1 MDRFL
6 LLTLA
11 GTCAGFLGALVGVG
25 GGIILVPALSLYL
38 GVPIHQAVAASLVS
52 VIANSSMASAG
63 YAREELANV
72 RLGMSLEVATT
83 LGALA
88 GGTIAAWLDRR
99 ALTGVFAA
107 FLVANAAYL
116 LLRRRDAAVDAEAEG
131 LGRLGGSYHDP
142 SLGRRVSYSVRRLPL
157 GLGVSAVAGAVS
169 GLLGIGGGPIK
180 VPMMTALM
188 GVPMKAAAATS
199 NFMIG
204 VTACASAA
212 LYYRRGMISP
222 AVAAPVALGA
232 SLGAFMGARLA
243 PRAKGAH
250 LEGLLSLILLALA
263 VKMGLTAWS
272 GR

>member
-1 MDRFL
+1 MERFL
-6 LLTLA
+6 LIALA
-11 GTCAGFLGALVGVG
+11 GACAGFLGALVGVG

-52 VIANSSMASAG
+52 VIANSSIASAG
-63 YAREELANV
+63 YARDGLANV

-88 GGTIAAWLDRR
+88 GGSISAWLDRR
-99 ALTGVFAA
+99 ALTAVFAA
-107 FLVANAAYL
+107 FLVTNAAYL
-116 LLRRRDAAVDAEAEG
+116 LLRRREASLDAEAVG
-131 LGRLGGSYHDP
+131 ALGGSFHDP
-142 SLGRRVSYSVRRLPL
+142 ALGRRVSYPVRRLPL

-180 VPMMTALM
+180 VPMMTAIM

-204 VTACASAA
+204 VTACASAT

-232 SLGAFMGARLA
+232 SLGAFIASRLA

-250 LEGLLSLILLALA
+250 LEGLLSLILLVLA